1 MRIGCML
8 PSSLAAPDHIR
19 HAEQL
24 GFPWAFVFD
33 SPAIYADPWVT
44 LALAAERTERIHLGV
59 AVITPRLRH
68 PLASATALTHLC
80 GLAPGRMEVV
90 VGSGFTSQALLG
102 EKPVLWSE
110 VEACIEA
117 LRALLAG
124 ELVEWQGSLIGLLH
138 TSPTGLTPPGRMPI
152 WVAANGPKGCAVGDH
167 VADRV
172 LLASLRARPSR
183 VPWALTYHGTVLDE
197 SEDFST
203 ERVRQAAGP
212 AAAFQL
218 HLGQNGRLA
227 GTAEAERFAERMAR
241 VSDERRTLTTHRGHL
256 IQVQDDEWDL
266 ITPEVIR
273 RGTASG
279 TRAEMRARLEELD
292 GMGCDAIMWEP
303 NGPDISRELEA
314 FADMARPWLAG
325 SGAVLAQGG

>member
-1 MRIGCML
+1 MHIGCMV
-8 PSSLAAPDHIR
+8 PSSVAAPEYIQL
-19 HAEQL
+19 AERL
-24 GFPWAFVFD
+24 GFPWGFVFD
-33 SPAIYADPWVT
+33 SPAIYADPWIT
-44 LALAAERTERIHLGV
+44 LARAAERTERIHLGV

-68 PLASATALTHLC
+68 PLASATALATLC
-80 GLAPGRMEVV
+80 ALAPGRVEVV

-102 EKPVLWSE
+102 EKPIAWAE
-110 VEACIEA
+110 VEECVNA

-124 ELVEWQGSLIGLLH
+124 ETVEWHGTLTGLVH
-138 TSPTGLTPPGRMPI
+138 TSPTGLTPPGRIPI
-152 WVAANGPKGCAVGDH
+152 WVAANGPKGCGVGDR

-183 VPWALTYHGTVLDE
+183 VPWGLTFHGTVLDDG
-197 SEDFST
+197 EDLTS

-227 GTAEAERFAERMAR
+227 GTPEAERFAERMTR
-241 VSDERRTLTTHRGHL
+241 VADERRTLATHRGHL

-273 RGTASG
+273 RGTATG
-279 TRAEMRARLEELD
+279 TRAEMRARLDELASL
-292 GMGCDAIMWEP
+292 GCDAVMYQP
-303 NGPDISRELEA
+303 NGPDPARELEA
-314 FADMARPWLAG
+314 FAEAAGPWLAE
-325 SGAVLAQGG
+325 SGAVLAQGS